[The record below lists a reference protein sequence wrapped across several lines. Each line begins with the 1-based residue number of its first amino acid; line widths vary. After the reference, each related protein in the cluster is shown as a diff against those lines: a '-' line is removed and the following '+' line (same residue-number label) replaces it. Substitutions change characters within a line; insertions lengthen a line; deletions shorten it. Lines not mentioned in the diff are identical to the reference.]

1 MSGNM
6 SKSIKFSNNTYIDG
20 TGISV
25 DRKILADII
34 YPVGSIYLSM
44 NDANPATLFGGTW
57 TQISDRFLYCV
68 TGTTKQLGGEN
79 THTLNVN
86 EIPSH
91 SHTVWGRTG
100 SEQWA
105 LGDIW
110 FRAAGDGSSNQ
121 GRTANTSNAGG
132 SQPHNNMPQY
142 ITVHAWYR
150 ES

>member
-44 NDANPATLFGGTW
+44 NDASPATLFGGTW

-86 EIPSH
+86 EMPSH
-91 SHTVWGRTG
+91 DHVIHANIPNTGGNDTLILKNTAYWSSGVDMHTYAT
-100 SEQWA
+100 
-105 LGDIW
+105 
-110 FRAAGDGSSNQ
+110 
-121 GRTANTSNAGG
+121 GG